1 MRARVPTWLACL
13 AILLCLAQPPVHG
26 ASGSDTITTIAGTGA
41 DGSSGDG
48 GSAIAATLW
57 PYSVAVDGSGV
68 VYVLD
73 VRASQ
78 DNSRRNGVIRK
89 IGTDGT
95 ISAYAGMGVVGYAGD
110 GGPATQAQFNLPWGL
125 AVDGRGNLHISD
137 SFNNRVRR
145 IDAATGI
152 ITTFA
157 GTGTGG
163 FSGDGGPA
171 TQAQLNGPRGIAFGP
186 DGSLFIAD
194 AFNYRVRRVAPDGT
208 ISTIAGN
215 GLQTIPAQGV
225 NGPTLAASLGI
236 PQEVAVDGDGL
247 VYIGDVAN
255 ARVFRVGPD
264 GILRLHAGG
273 GLITPEGGSPQQTEI
288 RYIGGLAVDTS
299 KNLYYADAS
308 DNRVRAV
315 VRADGSVH
323 TVAGTGMRGFGGD
336 AGRADAAVLNS
347 PSGFA
352 IDVLGNVYLADT
364 GNRRV
369 RKVSAPVLAADLA
382 VTKTCTPAPAMP
394 GSDITCT
401 VTVTNRG
408 PGGAMSV
415 TLSDVAS
422 GVTGL
427 TVQSIQVS
435 RGSCAS
441 AVAGIVTCSLG
452 SLAPS
457 ENATATV
464 VLRGAPNAGGTLSN
478 VATVASPQA
487 DAVPGNNTVT
497 VQVPVG
503 TGTSDL
509 AITQQARVNSVT
521 VGRVL
526 AFILHAVNNG
536 PDPALAPQVIA
547 LPAGQADVQGI
558 ASPQGTC
565 SSPMAIP
572 LTCTLSSLPNG
583 ATATIGLRVVPR
595 MPGQYCSNASISGT
609 GTDPVPANNAAVQAC
624 VEVVPQ
630 VPVNAFVALG
640 TTLLSLGPRSSVE
653 SGALGTVERAA
664 TSIQEVSIRGPVFF
678 APGTFVLGDTV
689 RLDRAR
695 VPEVRA
701 NELQAANG
709 GDAGVESAP
718 GSFPALALP
727 AFTAAQ
733 PGTLPSDDVTV
744 AANQTRTLPFGR
756 YRNVLVEAG
765 ATLVLQG
772 YTYATPAFPPVPP
785 PAYDFLNLTVRAG
798 GKVLFS
804 EPVAGEARL
813 GATVRITHWLQAD
826 RTVTIGPAS
835 AAPALRASQ
844 IIFYVG
850 GLNTVDATPQLNR
863 FPVFIGPN
871 STVQANFY
879 APNGSIVLHRGTRA
893 KGAFIGR
900 QFLGD
905 AVRLTLDSAF

>member
-1 MRARVPTWLACL
+1 MAARAISSLTCL
-13 AILLCLAQPPVHG
+13 ALLLCLAQPLAYG
-26 ASGSDTITTIAGTGA
+26 ASGSDTITTIAGTGT

-48 GSAIAATLW
+48 GSALAAALV
-57 PYSVAVDGSGV
+57 PLSVTVDGNGVVYVIDAHLHPSGSGV
-68 VYVLD
+68 V
-73 VRASQ
+73 
-78 DNSRRNGVIRK
+78 RRIGSDGMIERYAGNGVR
-89 IGTDGT
+89 GD
-95 ISAYAGMGVVGYAGD
+95 AGD
-110 GGPATQAQFNLPWGL
+110 GGSATQAQLNYPWGL
-125 AVDGRGNLHISD
+125 AVDTRGNLYIADASSHK
-137 SFNNRVRR
+137 VRR
-145 IDAATGI
+145 VDAATRI
-152 ITTFA
+152 ISTVA
-157 GTGTGG
+157 GTGEGG

-171 TQAQLNGPRGIAFGP
+171 TQARLSGPRGIAFGP

-194 AFNYRVRRVAPDGT
+194 SDNWRVRKVAPDGT

-215 GLQTIPAQGV
+215 GQSGIPARGV
-225 NGPTLAASLGI
+225 NGPALGASLGI
-236 PQEVAVDGDGL
+236 PLRVAVDAGGV
-247 VYIGDVAN
+247 VYVADMAN
-255 ARVFRVGPD
+255 ARIFRVGAD
-264 GILRLHAGG
+264 GILRLHAGSG
-273 GLITPEGGSPQQTEI
+273 QTMAEGASPQQTEI
-288 RYIGGLAVDTS
+288 RAIRGLAVDTATDV
-299 KNLYYADAS
+299 YYS
-308 DNRVRAV
+308 DVRDHRVRAV
-315 VRADGSVH
+315 RLADFSVR
-323 TVAGTGMRGFGGD
+323 TVAGSGVAAFGGD
-336 AGRADAAVLNS
+336 GGRADTAALNF
-347 PSGFA
+347 PSDVA
-352 IDVLGNVYLADT
+352 VDVLGNLYLADQ
-364 GNRRV
+364 GNHRV
-369 RKVSAPVLAADLA
+369 RKVSAPVQAADLA
-382 VTKTCTPAPAMP
+382 VTKTCAPAPAMP

-452 SLAPS
+452 GLAPS

-464 VLRGAPNAGGTLSN
+464 VLRGAPNASGTLSN

-526 AFILHAVNNG
+526 GFILHAVNNG

-595 MPGQYCSNASISGT
+595 MPGPYCSNASISGT

-640 TTLLSLGPRSSVE
+640 TTLLSLGPRSSVV
-653 SGALGTVERAA
+653 SGAIGTVERAA
-664 TSIQEVSIRGPVFF
+664 TSVQEVNVRGPVFF

-689 RLDRAR
+689 RLDKAR